1 MALST
6 GSQNEAVGDPASFK
20 QVLWILAH
28 GLGMG
33 PRTVRL
39 LSFIL
44 NQNFSFSAK
53 SAPRAQS
60 LHCYCGFQKLSTLI
74 LYFKRKE
81 FPCVRT
87 ICFRKT
93 RNETGNYRSSA
104 TCKQPIQ
111 HPWATVNNHSGERKM
126 TSIHTFIH
134 PKIKDPI
141 QNRMPTGLS
150 REKWCGFHICTS
162 SSPLE
167 RVASSSA
174 N

>member
-1 MALST
+1 MT
-6 GSQNEAVGDPASFK
+6 Q
-20 QVLWILAH
+20 QVLSRFCGYLLTAWEWGQKLS
-28 GLGMG
+28 GLF
-33 PRTVRL
+33 P
-39 LSFIL
+39 FIL

-53 SAPRAQS
+53 SAPLAQF
-60 LHCYCGFQKLSTLI
+60 LHCDCGFRKLSTLI

-93 RNETGNYRSSA
+93 RNETGNYSSFA
-104 TCKQPIQ
+104 TCKQPFQ
-111 HPWATVNNHSGERKM
+111 HPWATVNNHSGEGKILLA
-126 TSIHTFIH
+126 THLSILKY
-134 PKIKDPI
+134 KIPF
-141 QNRMPTGLS
+141 RMPTGLS